1 MTLKFPVLATVLLLA
16 SSLAQA
22 EPANTAPASSGVA
35 TAVGA
40 GASGATA
47 LKQAQPQAASPAAK
61 TREQVH
67 AEAVETVRNHRA
79 TFARDLDFLKN

>member
-1 MTLKFPVLATVLLLA
+1 MPLKFPVLATVLLLA
-16 SSLAQA
+16 SSLALA
-22 EPANTAPASSGVA
+22 EPANTAPAGSGVA

-47 LKQAQPQAASPAAK
+47 LKQTQPQAVPPSAK
-61 TREQVH
+61 TREEVR